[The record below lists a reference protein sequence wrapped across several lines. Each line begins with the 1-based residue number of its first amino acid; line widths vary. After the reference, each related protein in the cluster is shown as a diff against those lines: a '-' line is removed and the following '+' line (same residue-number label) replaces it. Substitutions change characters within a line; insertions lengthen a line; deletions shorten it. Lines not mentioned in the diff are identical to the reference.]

1 MQRTIVNDI
10 LNYCRERDLTIMAFE
25 QLCGLGN
32 GVVGKWE
39 GDKYKPSL
47 TSLQKIEAATGIP
60 LAEWLKQKENI

>member
-1 MQRTIVNDI
+1 MIYQNI
-10 LNYCRERDLTIMAFE
+10 LAYCKEHKMTIMAFE
-25 QLCGLGN
+25 QFCGLAN

-60 LAEWLKQKENI
+60 LSEWLKGENT

>member
-1 MQRTIVNDI
+1 MIYQNI
-10 LNYCRERDLTIMAFE
+10 LAYCKENHMTIMAFE
-25 QLCGLGN
+25 QLCELGN

-60 LAEWLKQKENI
+60 LAEWLKQKENT